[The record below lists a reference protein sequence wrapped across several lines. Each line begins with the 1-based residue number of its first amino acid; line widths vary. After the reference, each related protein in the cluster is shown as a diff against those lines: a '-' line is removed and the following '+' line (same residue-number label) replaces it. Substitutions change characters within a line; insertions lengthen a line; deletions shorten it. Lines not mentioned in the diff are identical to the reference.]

1 MEMENGKTDGC
12 ALRGQGSH
20 QKEYTMKI
28 DIHNHFYPVRFL
40 EKLDKEGSAV
50 GISVERDEWNRPII
64 VQKGNRVVTITPPM
78 NDIGKRLEDMD
89 EAGFDV
95 QVLTLSAPSV
105 DVFPVDLAEGL
116 ARVVNDEIAEICHAR
131 QERFMAFATLPFS
144 DPDRTVRELERCVD
158 DLGFKGA
165 CIGSNINGMPLDDSR
180 LYPFYERM
188 TEYDLP
194 IHIHPRAPRD
204 KETFKDYR
212 LGPMIGFEME
222 LCVAVVRLVMGGVMG
237 RYPKIKFIVSHLGGA
252 IPYLAERVQNC
263 YEAYPECQKNLPAPA
278 KEALKRFYYD
288 TVSFFEPALMCAY
301 AFVGADHMILGSDY
315 PHVIGD
321 IREAVTSIG
330 ALNIPD
336 EEKEMIYSGNLLAL
350 MNGGK

>member
-1 MEMENGKTDGC
+1 
-12 ALRGQGSH
+12 
-20 QKEYTMKI
+20 MKI
-28 DIHNHFYPVRFL
+28 DIHNHFYPARFL
-40 EKLDKEGSAV
+40 DKLEKEGSAV
-50 GISVERDEWNRPII
+50 GISVERDEWKRPVI

-78 NDIGKRLEDMD
+78 NDTSKRLEDMD

-105 DVFPVDLAEGL
+105 DVFPIDLAEDL
-116 ARVVNDEIAEICHAR
+116 ARVVNDEIAEICR
-131 QERFMAFATLPFS
+131 DRPERFMAFATLPFS

-165 CIGSNINGMPLDDSR
+165 CIGSNINGMTLDDNR
-180 LYPFYERM
+180 LYPFYERI
-188 TEYDLP
+188 TDYDLP

-204 KETFKDYR
+204 KETYRDYR

-222 LCVAVVRLVMGGVMG
+222 LCVAVVRLVMGGVMD

-252 IPYLAERVQNC
+252 IPYLAERVENC
-263 YEAYPECQKNLPAPA
+263 YEAYPECQENIAGPA
-278 KEALKRFYYD
+278 KEVLKRFYYD

-301 AFVGADHMILGSDY
+301 AFAGAGRMILGSDY

-321 IREAVTSIG
+321 IREALTSID
-330 ALNIPD
+330 ALKIPE
-336 EEKEMIYSGNLLAL
+336 EEKEMIYSGNLLGL
-350 MNGGK
+350 MHVGK